1 MKSWIDQLLPIRNEF
16 MDGSVDEPMDG
27 DDVDAL
33 CKIIKAKLNLHEG
46 NITEEDY
53 NAILDTPR
61 GEEKLDSQEFFDIMQ
76 QYRIAPMS
84 EQDKV
89 VKAFDKVKQW
99 IRNNCF

>member
-1 MKSWIDQLLPIRNEF
+1 MKNWIDQLLPIRNEF

-27 DDVDAL
+27 DDVDEL

-46 NITEEDY
+46 NITEEEC
-53 NAILDTPR
+53 NEILDSPR
-61 GEEKLDSQEFFDIMQ
+61 EDKLDGQEFFDIMQ
-76 QYRIAPMS
+76 QYRIAPMT

-89 VKAFDKVKQW
+89 VKAFERVKLW